1 MKLIDVRNV
10 TLKYD
15 NNIALNNISFTVEQK
30 EFLGVLGP
38 NGAGKS
44 SLFKV
49 ILGILKPQSGEVCIS
64 EKTNISYVAQS
75 VSFDK
80 SFPIKV
86 IDVIMMGFLGKKI
99 KFFRGYSKK
108 EINKAN
114 NVMKKLGILDLKD
127 RQIGELSG
135 GQLQKV
141 LIGRALV
148 SDPHL
153 ILLDEPTASLDT
165 DAKTEIFELLKELNS
180 NMAIILVSHDLN
192 MACKY
197 IDKALIIDR
206 EIVYYGEPDDEGIG
220 YVFDN
225 YAS

>member
-15 NNIALNNISFTVEQK
+15 NNIALKNISFSVDKK
-30 EFLGVLGP
+30 EFIGVLGP

-49 ILGILKPQSGEVCIS
+49 ILGILKPQNGEVRIS
-64 EKTNISYVAQS
+64 EKTNISYVSQS

-86 IDVIMMGFLGKKI
+86 IDVVMMGFLEKKI
-99 KFFRGYSKK
+99 KFLRGYSRK
-108 EINKAN
+108 ENDKAYS
-114 NVMKKLGILDLKD
+114 VMKKLGIIDLKD

-141 LIGRALV
+141 LIARALV
-148 SDPHL
+148 SDPHV

-180 NMAIILVSHDLN
+180 NMAIILVSHNLN
-192 MACKY
+192 MVCKY

-206 EIVYYGEPDDEGIG
+206 EMVYYGEPDDEGIG
-220 YVFDN
+220 DVFDT

>member
-1 MKLIDVRNV
+1 MI
-10 TLKYD
+10 
-15 NNIALNNISFTVEQK
+15 
-30 EFLGVLGP
+30 
-38 NGAGKS
+38 
-44 SLFKV
+44 
-49 ILGILKPQSGEVCIS
+49 
-64 EKTNISYVAQS
+64 
-75 VSFDK
+75 SFDK

-86 IDVIMMGFLGKKI
+86 IDVVMMGFLKKKI
-99 KFFRGYSKK
+99 KILKGYSK
-108 EINKAN
+108 NDNDKAHS
-114 NVMKKLGILDLKD
+114 VLKKLGILNLKD

-141 LIGRALV
+141 LIARALV
-148 SDPHL
+148 SDPHV

-180 NMAIILVSHDLN
+180 NMAIILVSHNLN
-192 MACKY
+192 LVCKY

-220 YVFDN
+220 DVFET

>member
-15 NNIALNNISFTVEQK
+15 NNIALKDISFSINEK
-30 EFLGVLGP
+30 EFIGILGP

-44 SLFKV
+44 SLVKV
-49 ILGILKPQSGEVCIS
+49 ILGILKPQNGKVEIQ
-64 EKTNISYVAQS
+64 EKTNISYVSQS

-86 IDVIMMGFLGKKI
+86 KDVIMMGFLNKRI
-99 KFFRGYSKK
+99 KFLKRYSKS
-108 EINKAN
+108 ENDKADRI
-114 NVMKKLGILDLKD
+114 MTRLGIIELKN

-141 LIGRALV
+141 LIARALV
-148 SDPHL
+148 NDPQA
-153 ILLDEPTASLDT
+153 ILLDEPTASLDAN
-165 DAKTEIFELLKELNS
+165 AKSEIFELLKELNS
-180 NMAIILVSHDLN
+180 NVAIILVSHNLN
-192 MACKY
+192 MVCKY
-197 IDKALIIDR
+197 IDKALIIDK
-206 EIVYYGEPDDEGIG
+206 EIVYYGEPDDGIG
-220 YVFDN
+220 DVFDS

>member
-1 MKLIDVRNV
+1 LIDVRNV

-15 NNIALNNISFTVEQK
+15 NNIALDNISFTVDKK

-49 ILGILKPQSGEVCIS
+49 ILGILKPQSGEVFIC
-64 EKTNISYVAQS
+64 EKTNISYVSQS

-80 SFPIKV
+80 DFPIKV
-86 IDVIMMGFLGKKI
+86 IDVIMMGFLGKRI
-99 KFFRGYSKK
+99 KFFRGYSKQENDK
-108 EINKAN
+108 VNS
-114 NVMKKLGILDLKD
+114 VMKKIGIFDLKD

-141 LIGRALV
+141 LIARALV
-148 SDPHL
+148 SDPHV

-180 NMAIILVSHDLN
+180 NMAIVLVSHDLN
-192 MACKY
+192 MVCKY

-206 EIVYYGEPDDEGIG
+206 EIVYYGEPDDKGIG
-220 YVFDN
+220 YVFDT